1 MDELL
6 QITDGSM
13 DDIDFQNVPPLL
25 PLHPQEPQVKLEP
38 TDADAG
44 MLRF

>member
-25 PLHPQEPQVKLEP
+25 PLQPQVKLEP
-38 TDADAG
+38 TDADADAG